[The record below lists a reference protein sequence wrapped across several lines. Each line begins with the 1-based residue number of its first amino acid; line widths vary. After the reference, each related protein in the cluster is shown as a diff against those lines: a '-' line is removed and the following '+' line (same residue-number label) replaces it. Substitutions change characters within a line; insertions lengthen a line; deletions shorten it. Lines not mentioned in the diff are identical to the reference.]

1 MPMDAREPQA
11 GLTTIMMGIN
21 RISRDRLQSRSLR
34 LAKLRKRYEE
44 VLDRILVRFP
54 VDAQN
59 LARLKSGKVRVIMVL
74 GSPRGGTSVCK
85 AKIAAE
91 YNLAS
96 LPGEHRVLFTLL
108 GRTFPDHGG
117 SSETGAAG
125 LLSEEERDFVL
136 KGIGTDIAGPET
148 DNPTEDEISRYAHA
162 WAMRLVLQ
170 WVDVSF
176 DIDSVIALI
185 EREVRA
191 WCDAG
196 GDNRGDLSVA
206 VLRALAGTYR
216 QIDLCLYDMNPELL
230 DPAFAQRLPLE
241 APPSDLIAEISP
253 FVVPALRR
261 LEPLGDRAL
270 ILKASSDAYRLPEL
284 IHCFKSFDIDFLHVV
299 RNPLASVNG
308 LLDGWRHSGF
318 WQHQLSSFYESPP
331 ARHDLNGWKFD
342 AFDGWD
348 ACPQDVNLIDLCV
361 QQWAVPHTKIL
372 ENCEVSLRIR
382 FEDLMDPAHGAA
394 FKSRL
399 EKRLRLRPATKQLER
414 LPPINATRPPKPA
427 RWQSRAHELIPI
439 LEKQTVR
446 DLCRR
451 LGYDTEAYQGWT

>member
-1 MPMDAREPQA
+1 MDARAPQA
-11 GLTTIMMGIN
+11 GLTTIVMGTN
-21 RISRDRLQSRSLR
+21 RISSDSLQSRSLR
-34 LAKLRKRYEE
+34 LAKLRKRYEN
-44 VLDRILVRFP
+44 VLDRILARFP

-59 LARLKSGKVRVIMVL
+59 LASLKSGKCRIIMVL
-74 GSPRGGTSVCK
+74 GSPRGGTSLCK

-91 YNLAS
+91 FGLAS
-96 LPGEHRVLFTLL
+96 LPGEHRLFFTLL

-117 SSETGAAG
+117 SSETGATG
-125 LLSEEERDFVL
+125 FLSEEERDFVL
-136 KGIGTDIAGPET
+136 KGIGTDITGPRT

-170 WVDVSF
+170 WVEVSF
-176 DIDSVIALI
+176 DIDAVIALI

-196 GDNRGDLSVA
+196 SDDQDGLSVA

-216 QIDLCLYDMNPELL
+216 QIDLWLYDLNPELL
-230 DPAFAQRLPLE
+230 DAAFSQRPPPD

-261 LEPLGDRAL
+261 LEPLGDRPL
-270 ILKASSDAYRLPEL
+270 ILKASSDPYRLPEL
-284 IHCFKSFDIDFLHVV
+284 IHCFESFDTDYVHVV

-331 ARHDLNGWKFD
+331 VRHDLNGWKFD

-348 ACPQDVNLIDLCV
+348 ACPQDVSLIDLCV
-361 QQWAVPHTKIL
+361 QQWAVPHAKIL
-372 ENCEVSLRIR
+372 EHCEVSLRIR
-382 FEDLMDPAHGAA
+382 FEDLMDPVHGA
-394 FKSRL
+394 KIRCQL
-399 EKRLRLRPATKQLER
+399 ETELRLRPATKQPEP
-414 LPPINATRPPKPA
+414 LPLINATRPPKPT
-427 RWQSRAHELIPI
+427 RWRSRAHELLPI
-439 LEKQTVR
+439 LETQTVR
-446 DLCRR
+446 DLCQR
-451 LGYDTEAYQGWT
+451 LGYDTAAYQGWT